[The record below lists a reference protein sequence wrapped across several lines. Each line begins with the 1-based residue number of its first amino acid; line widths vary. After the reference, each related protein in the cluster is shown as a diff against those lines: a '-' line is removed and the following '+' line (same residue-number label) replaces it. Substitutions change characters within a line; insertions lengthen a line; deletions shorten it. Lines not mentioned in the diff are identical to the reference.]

1 MNIGIYTGRLAV
13 KAASR
18 FRFLLNPISL
28 FVGLQILSVTTIVL
42 WVVWFTKQ
50 EDRLRN
56 LVGSREWVNLES
68 GTTVAI
74 LVIGCILLGGILVLT
89 VVWFLDGLRQSAI
102 IKQQRNFL
110 SSVTH
115 EVRSPLASIQLA
127 LETLSRRE
135 LDHAI
140 RDRLIGGAHQDIARM
155 TRLVD
160 QILIAARLDRGIT
173 LFAEGPENIDLTEW
187 LPAVAA
193 DASGSRLN
201 PETPKI
207 NVDVTPGTRLRAP
220 SQALRVVVENLIQN
234 AIKYSPAGSPV
245 LVKAESRDDG
255 SKICITVHDQ
265 GMGLDQQEIKQ
276 VFRIFRRGNR
286 AVKKAIPGTGLG
298 LYIVE
303 SMTRIMG
310 GRVRAESAGVDQGA
324 TFIIELPAVAAG
336 KK

>member
-1 MNIGIYTGRLAV
+1 MNLGIHTGRLAV
-13 KAASR
+13 KAASKL
-18 FRFLLNPISL
+18 RFLLNPISL
-28 FVGLQILSVTTIVL
+28 FVGLQTLSVTTIVL
-42 WVVWFTKQ
+42 WVVWFTRQ
-50 EDRLRN
+50 EDRLKK
-56 LVGSREWVNLES
+56 LVGSREWANIES

-74 LVIGCILLGGILVLT
+74 LVIGCILLGAILVLT

-127 LETLSRRE
+127 LETLGRRE
-135 LDHAI
+135 LDPGI
-140 RDRLIGGAHQDIARM
+140 RERLIAGAHQDIARM

-173 LFAEGPENIDLTEW
+173 LFAEGAENIDLVEW

-193 DASGSRLN
+193 DAVGSN
-201 PETPKI
+201 VSPDKPKI
-207 NVDVTPGTRLRAP
+207 EVEVAAGTQLQAP
-220 SQALRVVVENLIQN
+220 SQALRLVLENLIQN
-234 AIKYSPAGSPV
+234 AIKYSPVGSPV
-245 LVKAESRDDG
+245 QVKAECRDDG
-255 SKICITVHDQ
+255 AKVRIMVCDK

-276 VFRIFRRGNR
+276 VFRIFRRGDR

-310 GRVRAESAGVDQGA
+310 GRVRVESAGVDQGA
-324 TFIIELPAVAAG
+324 AFIIELPATAG